1 MQHNNTNYNYDYV
14 YKYIT
19 IGDSGV
25 GKSSLSAQ
33 YVNNKFSRDYDITI
47 GVEFLQK
54 TIVAK
59 DGTRIKI
66 HIWDTAGQE
75 KFRSITVSY
84 YRGVGCALIVYDISS
99 RSSFESVPSWL
110 EDIKRLAPPNIVI
123 VLVGNKADKENKRKV
138 LRAEGAEFAKENKLL
153 FFESS
158 ATNYESVNNIFIQ
171 SADAINDLIK
181 CNKIST
187 DKSKGIGKN
196 AAPVHIELNK
206 KTTDKCSWCSIL

>member
-1 MQHNNTNYNYDYV
+1 MQRNNANYDYV

-33 YVNNKFSRDYDITI
+33 YVDNRFSREYDVTI
-47 GVEFLQK
+47 GVEFSQK

-66 HIWDTAGQE
+66 QIWDTAGQE

-110 EDIKRLAPPNIVI
+110 EDIKKLAPPNIVI
-123 VLVGNKADKENKRKV
+123 VLVGNKTDKENQRRV
-138 LRAEGAEFAKENKLL
+138 LRTEGAEFAKENKLL

-158 ATNYESVNNIFIQ
+158 AKNYESVNNIFAQ
-171 SADAINDLIK
+171 SVDTINDLIK
-181 CNKIST
+181 CNKISA
-187 DKSKGIGKN
+187 DKSKGIGKQN
-196 AAPVHIELNK
+196 VAPVYIESNK
-206 KTTDKCSWCSIL
+206 KTTDRCGWCSIL